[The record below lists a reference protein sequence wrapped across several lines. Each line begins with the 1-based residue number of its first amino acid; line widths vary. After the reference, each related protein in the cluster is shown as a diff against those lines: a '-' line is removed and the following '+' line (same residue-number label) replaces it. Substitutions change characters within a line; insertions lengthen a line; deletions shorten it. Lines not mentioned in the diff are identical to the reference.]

1 MPQRKQ
7 RDKAMD
13 ENAWLGLTALLM
25 AAVLVVPAG
34 LQGAKGRVLLY
45 AAVWL
50 AVVVALMWG
59 YDLMQP
65 GG

>member
-1 MPQRKQ
+1 
-7 RDKAMD
+7 MD

-34 LQGAKGRVLLY
+34 LQAAKGRILLS

-50 AVVVALMWG
+50 AVIVALMWG
-59 YDLMQP
+59 YDFMQ
-65 GG
+65 